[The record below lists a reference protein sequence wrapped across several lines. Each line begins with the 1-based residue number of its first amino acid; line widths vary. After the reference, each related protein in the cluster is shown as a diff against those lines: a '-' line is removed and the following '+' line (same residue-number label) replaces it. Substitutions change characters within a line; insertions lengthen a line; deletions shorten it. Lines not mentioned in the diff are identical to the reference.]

1 MKLPNDPTGR
11 LVSIYMLLV
20 YLLAYLV
27 VIAVVRIATGLN
39 IDNRQVECSAQ
50 PWARTAVILSIT
62 AVAALIHAVIS
73 YFYVQSI
80 GEGPYG
86 PLPKPRSRKKPK
98 RTRLLPYVS
107 NDTLIMFA
115 IPLVIFLIVPTRC

>member
-1 MKLPNDPTGR
+1 MKLPNDPTGK

-20 YLLAYLV
+20 YLLAYIV
-27 VIAVVRIATGLN
+27 VIVVVKIATGLN
-39 IDNRQVECSAQ
+39 IDDRQVACTAQ
-50 PWARTAVILSIT
+50 PWARTTVILSMT
-62 AVAALIHAVIS
+62 AVAALIHAIIS

-86 PLPKPRSRKKPK
+86 PRPKPRSRKKPK

-107 NDTLIMFA
+107 NGTLFMLV
-115 IPLVIFLIVPTRC
+115 IPLAIFLIVPSRC